1 MPKKLDVMKIISE
14 PKNTMEEVAT
24 SFYLIMTC
32 PDIKKY
38 EHKLVLH
45 VTDMVQKISE
55 LPKDQW
61 KASQE
66 LATDMALTEHTPFY
80 QDNLDWVSNYIN
92 EVINESEQQI
102 QQLGGV
108 H

>member
-1 MPKKLDVMKIISE
+1 MPKKLDVMKILSE

-24 SFYLIMTC
+24 CFYLIMTC

-45 VTDMVQKISE
+45 VTDMVQKIGE

-80 QDNLDWVSNYIN
+80 QDNLDWIQNYIDDVLN
-92 EVINESEQQI
+92 SSMEQI
-102 QQLGGV
+102 QELGGV

>member
-1 MPKKLDVMKIISE
+1 MRKLDVMKIISE

-24 SFYLIMTC
+24 CFYLIMTC

-38 EHKLVLH
+38 EDKLVLH
-45 VTDMVQKISE
+45 VADMVQKIE
-55 LPKDQW
+55 KLPKSQW

-80 QDNLDWVSNYIN
+80 QDNLDWIRNHID
-92 EVINESEQQI
+92 EVLNSSTQQI
-102 QQLGGV
+102 QELGGV